1 MSRVLPFAIQDRPEI
16 NLRQGIKSSL
26 NNWRQLLSSL
36 YLFFL
41 YVRGGGSDTY
51 CKEVQEQ
58 GRKALAISDS
68 FAQWLSLNWNTIPA
82 VDARIVKS
90 PLFLAQMEHLQVGLE
105 LFLKLAKVEFA
116 DGNLADA
123 SERTGGNRYCKKLH
137 FSTNMK
143 IYADAIS
150 KHSQNDVATFLDS
163 WLSNTDDSVI
173 GEQVKEILIPFTE
186 ECQYK
191 IRTGTGEVY
200 FQQNGVYE
208 RLRNPAD
215 TVESSDTHEPV
226 GPFRILKSFVKEGMH
241 PYLIDS
247 ATGFKVKSDINS
259 FSHYADLVNTSLM
272 LIPKR
277 TTVFQEIASETPFDE
292 PDTQLSSRQLIIYG
306 APGTGKSWRIK
317 NDTHGMSVIRTTFH
331 PDSDYSTFVGAYK
344 PSMEDVPRTF
354 MKGEE
359 IAKVTKGDEYLFQE
373 KRIVY
378 KFVAQAFLKAYVA
391 AWKKMADA
399 ADGGQGAARP
409 TVCLVIEEINR
420 GNCAQIFG
428 DIFQLLDRE
437 DDGYSSYAI
446 DVDSDLKKFVA
457 DSFKG
462 DTAKG
467 IPALDLAGVDLGD
480 RDITPNEISSGD
492 KLLLPPNLYIWAT
505 MNTSDQ
511 SLFPID
517 SAFKRRWAWRYIP
530 ISNAGKNYSIEV
542 EGDKYDW
549 WTFLEKAN
557 DLVQSFTES
566 EDKKLGYF
574 FCKADRNG
582 VISLEQFVGKVVF
595 YLWNGVFKD
604 TGFDDEVFD
613 DGKGG
618 KLYFKRFFDA
628 KGDPNPESVRQ
639 FMKNLGVGAVAS
651 SAGNAEGA
659 DEGAITEP
667 PAGDAENMEGQ
678 GQ

>member
-1 MSRVLPFAIQDRPEI
+1 MSLKNLHEVFEQTQVACMGVSLASIPNLPQKFKDDYSKLIAEDSSFSRNDKIFWGRDGAAELWSRGKRTRIYVPSVGFFIAWHLVPLYRELIAYRTTLSTVLEVH
-16 NLRQGIKSSL
+16 GKSL
-26 NNWRQLLSSL
+26 NDIDEPNSVPYIESATTLSQIEKEYLKKFVTDGSWWGKGRQISRAQD
-36 YLFFL
+36 FFESPL
-41 YVRGGGSDTY
+41 MQCARLT
-51 CKEVQEQ
+51 QETQ
-58 GRKALAISDS
+58 SEI
-68 FAQWLSLNWNTIPA
+68 
-82 VDARIVKS
+82 ARITKQ
-90 PLFLAQMEHLQVGLE
+90 L
-105 LFLKLAKVEFA
+105 
-116 DGNLADA
+116 
-123 SERTGGNRYCKKLH
+123 SE
-137 FSTNMK
+137 
-143 IYADAIS
+143 
-150 KHSQNDVATFLDS
+150 
-163 WLSNTDDSVI
+163 
-173 GEQVKEILIPFTE
+173 
-186 ECQYK
+186 
-191 IRTGTGEVY
+191 
-200 FQQNGVYE
+200 
-208 RLRNPAD
+208 NP
-215 TVESSDTHEPV
+215 T
-226 GPFRILKSFVKEGMH
+226 
-241 PYLIDS
+241 LIDS
-247 ATGFKVKSDINS
+247 LNGVAPKPLF
-259 FSHYADLVNTSLM
+259 TSS
-272 LIPKR
+272 KR
-277 TTVFQEIASETPFDE
+277 PY
-292 PDTQLSSRQLIIYG
+292 QLIIYG

-317 NDTHGMSVIRTTFH
+317 NDTQGVSVIRTTFH

-344 PSMEDVPRTF
+344 PSME
-354 MKGEE
+354 
-359 IAKVTKGDEYLFQE
+359 ADEYDTVVTTGERSPGGNISKKDGLVRQ

-391 AWKKMADA
+391 AWKKMADT

-428 DIFQLLDRE
+428 DLFQLLDRDDYGFSDYEIAADE
-437 DDGYSSYAI
+437 DLRRYLAE
-446 DVDSDLKKFVA
+446 A
-457 DSFKG
+457 FKG
-462 DTAKG
+462 VNCSDAMNCVPPEIAEKLERIFKG
-467 IPALDLAGVDLGD
+467 
-480 RDITPNEISSGD
+480 EI
-492 KLLLPPNLYIWAT
+492 LLLPPNLYIWAT

-517 SAFKRRWAWRYIP
+517 SAFKRRWAWKYIP

-542 EGDKYDW
+542 GGDKYDW

-639 FMKNLGVGAVAS
+639 FMKNLGVGAGAS

>member
-1 MSRVLPFAIQDRPEI
+1 MTKQELAQKLVDIYTNSGTIVTA
-16 NLRQGIKSSL
+16 SL
-26 NNWRQLLSSL
+26 GV
-36 YLFFL
+36 FTF
-41 YVRGGGSDTY
+41 TY
-51 CKEVQEQ
+51 GEY
-58 GRKALAISDS
+58 
-68 FAQWLSLNWNTIPA
+68 A
-82 VDARIVKS
+82 VDKYTPTELIEAAHAINPEVKTRYS
-90 PLFLAQMEHLQVGLE
+90 AELNAAFAMYRYFKSHPNLFALGRAALTKG
-105 LFLKLAKVEFA
+105 
-116 DGNLADA
+116 
-123 SERTGGNRYCKKLH
+123 
-137 FSTNMK
+137 
-143 IYADAIS
+143 
-150 KHSQNDVATFLDS
+150 
-163 WLSNTDDSVI
+163 
-173 GEQVKEILIPFTE
+173 KEIKGLP
-186 ECQYK
+186 
-191 IRTGTGEVY
+191 
-200 FQQNGVYE
+200 
-208 RLRNPAD
+208 
-215 TVESSDTHEPV
+215 
-226 GPFRILKSFVKEGMH
+226 
-241 PYLIDS
+241 
-247 ATGFKVKSDINS
+247 
-259 FSHYADLVNTSLM
+259 
-272 LIPKR
+272 
-277 TTVFQEIASETPFDE
+277 
-292 PDTQLSSRQLIIYG
+292 RQLIIYG

-317 NDTHGMSVIRTTFH
+317 NDTQGVSVIRTTFH

-344 PSMEDVPRTF
+344 PSMEDDDFKTVVMT
-354 MKGEE
+354 GE
-359 IAKVTKGDEYLFQE
+359 IGSAGNITKKDGLVTK

-378 KFVAQAFLKAYVA
+378 TFRAQAFLEAYVA
-391 AWKKMADA
+391 AWRRCSAYLAAQDKSAADA
-399 ADGGQGAARP
+399 ATQF
-409 TVCLVIEEINR
+409 LVIEEINR

-428 DIFQLLDRE
+428 DLFQLLDRDDYGFSDYEIAADE
-437 DDGYSSYAI
+437 DLRRYLAE
-446 DVDSDLKKFVA
+446 A
-457 DSFKG
+457 FKG
-462 DTAKG
+462 VNCSDAMNCVPPEIAEKLERIFKG
-467 IPALDLAGVDLGD
+467 
-480 RDITPNEISSGD
+480 EI
-492 KLLLPPNLYIWAT
+492 LLLPPNLYIWAT

-517 SAFKRRWAWRYIP
+517 SAFKRRWAWKYIP
-530 ISNAGKNYSIEV
+530 ISNAGKNYNIEV

-659 DEGAITEP
+659 DEGTTTEP

>member
-1 MSRVLPFAIQDRPEI
+1 MNFTLQSMIDALNTLAIGTVYKYASVERASTGSCELVSVDQHTGAIKYKRNRVGTAPEANTKIESITGANVAKLATALNSQKAVEI
-16 NLRQGIKSSL
+16 NALYGGSGNFRSALEALVANTANIFVCQIDGKKHIFWDPNHSHPVGQITVADAPMVYVPTTEDDNTRPDL
-26 NNWRQLLSSL
+26 NNL
-36 YLFFL
+36 
-41 YVRGGGSDTY
+41 
-51 CKEVQEQ
+51 
-58 GRKALAISDS
+58 
-68 FAQWLSLNWNTIPA
+68 
-82 VDARIVKS
+82 
-90 PLFLAQMEHLQVGLE
+90 
-105 LFLKLAKVEFA
+105 
-116 DGNLADA
+116 
-123 SERTGGNRYCKKLH
+123 
-137 FSTNMK
+137 
-143 IYADAIS
+143 
-150 KHSQNDVATFLDS
+150 
-163 WLSNTDDSVI
+163 
-173 GEQVKEILIPFTE
+173 
-186 ECQYK
+186 
-191 IRTGTGEVY
+191 
-200 FQQNGVYE
+200 
-208 RLRNPAD
+208 
-215 TVESSDTHEPV
+215 
-226 GPFRILKSFVKEGMH
+226 
-241 PYLIDS
+241 
-247 ATGFKVKSDINS
+247 
-259 FSHYADLVNTSLM
+259 
-272 LIPKR
+272 
-277 TTVFQEIASETPFDE
+277 
-292 PDTQLSSRQLIIYG
+292 SRQLIIYG

-317 NDTHGMSVIRTTFH
+317 NDTQGVSVIRTTFH

-344 PSMEDVPRTF
+344 PSME
-354 MKGEE
+354 
-359 IAKVTKGDEYLFQE
+359 ADEYDTVVTTGERSPGGNISKKDGLVRQ

-428 DIFQLLDRE
+428 DLFQLLDRDDYGFSDYEIAADE
-437 DDGYSSYAI
+437 DLRRYLAE
-446 DVDSDLKKFVA
+446 A
-457 DSFKG
+457 FKG
-462 DTAKG
+462 VRGADAQERVPPEVAEKLERIFKG
-467 IPALDLAGVDLGD
+467 
-480 RDITPNEISSGD
+480 EI
-492 KLLLPPNLYIWAT
+492 LLLPPNLYIWAT

-517 SAFKRRWAWRYIP
+517 SAFKRRWAWKYIP

-542 EGDKYDW
+542 GSDKYDW
-549 WTFLEKAN
+549 WTFLGKAN

-628 KGDPNPESVRQ
+628 KGDPNPESVRK

-659 DEGAITEP
+659 DEGTTTEP

>member
-1 MSRVLPFAIQDRPEI
+1 MSLEKQLADTDSVYCSKVTSSNQSSIFISNLGDAELEVLFGADYKSDDKVRLRLDKRNLAFNAVAHAIDGKTWYKR
-16 NLRQGIKSSL
+16 KSSDKWSIDSSWL
-26 NNWRQLLSSL
+26 NDRLATLEEVFTGNHNFFIASL
-36 YLFFL
+36 NKDDHSTQRL
-41 YVRGGGSDTY
+41 YMKGMTALPREDGGGVIALRDFLFSGDVIVLT
-51 CKEVQEQ
+51 KLDNGGVSFEV
-58 GRKALAISDS
+58 K
-68 FAQWLSLNWNTIPA
+68 IP
-82 VDARIVKS
+82 DNPI
-90 PLFLAQMEHLQVGLE
+90 
-105 LFLKLAKVEFA
+105 VEFSTKQILSA
-116 DGNLADA
+116 D
-123 SERTGGNRYCKKLH
+123 
-137 FSTNMK
+137 
-143 IYADAIS
+143 
-150 KHSQNDVATFLDS
+150 
-163 WLSNTDDSVI
+163 
-173 GEQVKEILIPFTE
+173 
-186 ECQYK
+186 
-191 IRTGTGEVY
+191 
-200 FQQNGVYE
+200 
-208 RLRNPAD
+208 
-215 TVESSDTHEPV
+215 
-226 GPFRILKSFVKEGMH
+226 LKSQ
-241 PYLIDS
+241 P
-247 ATGFKVKSDINS
+247 
-259 FSHYADLVNTSLM
+259 
-272 LIPKR
+272 
-277 TTVFQEIASETPFDE
+277 
-292 PDTQLSSRQLIIYG
+292 RQLIIYG

-317 NDTHGMSVIRTTFH
+317 NDTQGMSVLRTTFH

-344 PSMEDVPRTF
+344 PSME
-354 MKGEE
+354 
-359 IAKVTKGDEYLFQE
+359 ADEYDTVVTTGERSPGGNISKKDGLVRQ

-428 DIFQLLDRE
+428 DLFQLLDRDDYGFSDYEIAADE
-437 DDGYSSYAI
+437 DLRRYLAE
-446 DVDSDLKKFVA
+446 A
-457 DSFKG
+457 FKG
-462 DTAKG
+462 VRGADAQERVPPEVAEKLEQILKG
-467 IPALDLAGVDLGD
+467 
-480 RDITPNEISSGD
+480 EI
-492 KLLLPPNLYIWAT
+492 LLLPPNLYIWAT

-517 SAFKRRWAWRYIP
+517 SAFKRRWAWKYIP

-542 EGDKYDW
+542 GSDKYDW

-651 SAGNAEGA
+651 SVGNAEGA
-659 DEGAITEP
+659 DEGATTEP
-667 PAGDAENMEGQ
+667 PAGGAENMEGQ

>member
-1 MSRVLPFAIQDRPEI
+1 MGEFIYIRKLFTQDLRDGKQIAFPREPAEKFFNFMYWQEGTQPRQVAFTFIPRDNSLSEYANQVFTTRLYAAGTKEARMDGEVKAFLRDKLHAEVDDYVEFRKRNDNAYTFDFISR
-16 NLRQGIKSSL
+16 KSA
-26 NNWRQLLSSL
+26 RASL
-36 YLFFL
+36 YEAFCEN
-41 YVRGGGSDTY
+41 R
-51 CKEVQEQ
+51 
-58 GRKALAISDS
+58 S
-68 FAQWLSLNWNTIPA
+68 FHTLILPY
-82 VDARIVKS
+82 
-90 PLFLAQMEHLQVGLE
+90 
-105 LFLKLAKVEFA
+105 
-116 DGNLADA
+116 A
-123 SERTGGNRYCKKLH
+123 SEESKTKL
-137 FSTNMK
+137 
-143 IYADAIS
+143 
-150 KHSQNDVATFLDS
+150 
-163 WLSNTDDSVI
+163 
-173 GEQVKEILIPFTE
+173 P
-186 ECQYK
+186 
-191 IRTGTGEVY
+191 
-200 FQQNGVYE
+200 
-208 RLRNPAD
+208 
-215 TVESSDTHEPV
+215 
-226 GPFRILKSFVKEGMH
+226 
-241 PYLIDS
+241 
-247 ATGFKVKSDINS
+247 
-259 FSHYADLVNTSLM
+259 
-272 LIPKR
+272 
-277 TTVFQEIASETPFDE
+277 
-292 PDTQLSSRQLIIYG
+292 RQLIVYG

-317 NDTHGMSVIRTTFH
+317 SDTKGMSVIRTTFH

-344 PSMEDVPRTF
+344 PSMEDDDFKTVVMT
-354 MKGEE
+354 GE
-359 IAKVTKGDEYLFQE
+359 IGSAGNITKKDGLVTK

-378 KFVAQAFLKAYVA
+378 SFRSQAFLDAYVA
-391 AWKKMADA
+391 AWRKCAAYLAATDEDSAKKAT
-399 ADGGQGAARP
+399 QF
-409 TVCLVIEEINR
+409 LVIEEINR

-446 DVDSDLKKFVA
+446 DADSDLKKFLA

-492 KLLLPPNLYIWAT
+492 KLLLPLNLYIWAT

-517 SAFKRRWAWRYIP
+517 SAFKRRWAWKYIP

-542 EGDKYDW
+542 GGDKYDW

-659 DEGAITEP
+659 DEGATTEP

>member
-1 MSRVLPFAIQDRPEI
+1 MSLEKQLADTDSVYCSKVTSSNQSSIFISNLGDAELEVLFGADYKSDDKVRLRLDKRNLAFNAVAHAIDGKTWYKR
-16 NLRQGIKSSL
+16 KSSDKWSIDSSWL
-26 NNWRQLLSSL
+26 NDRLATLEKVFTGNHNFFIASL
-36 YLFFL
+36 NKDDHSTQRL
-41 YVRGGGSDTY
+41 YMKGMTALPREDGGGVIALRDFLFSGDVIVLT
-51 CKEVQEQ
+51 KLDNGGVSFEV
-58 GRKALAISDS
+58 K
-68 FAQWLSLNWNTIPA
+68 IP
-82 VDARIVKS
+82 DNPI
-90 PLFLAQMEHLQVGLE
+90 
-105 LFLKLAKVEFA
+105 VEFSTKQILSA
-116 DGNLADA
+116 D
-123 SERTGGNRYCKKLH
+123 
-137 FSTNMK
+137 
-143 IYADAIS
+143 
-150 KHSQNDVATFLDS
+150 
-163 WLSNTDDSVI
+163 
-173 GEQVKEILIPFTE
+173 
-186 ECQYK
+186 
-191 IRTGTGEVY
+191 
-200 FQQNGVYE
+200 
-208 RLRNPAD
+208 
-215 TVESSDTHEPV
+215 
-226 GPFRILKSFVKEGMH
+226 LKSQ
-241 PYLIDS
+241 P
-247 ATGFKVKSDINS
+247 
-259 FSHYADLVNTSLM
+259 
-272 LIPKR
+272 
-277 TTVFQEIASETPFDE
+277 
-292 PDTQLSSRQLIIYG
+292 RQLIIYG

-317 NDTHGMSVIRTTFH
+317 NDTQGVSVIRTTFH

-344 PSMEDVPRTF
+344 PSME
-354 MKGEE
+354 
-359 IAKVTKGDEYLFQE
+359 ADEYDTVVTTGERSPGGNISKKDGLVRQ

-428 DIFQLLDRE
+428 DLFQLLDRDDYGFSDYEIAADE
-437 DDGYSSYAI
+437 DLRRYLAE
-446 DVDSDLKKFVA
+446 A
-457 DSFKG
+457 FKG
-462 DTAKG
+462 VNCSDAMNCLPPEIAEKLEWIFKG
-467 IPALDLAGVDLGD
+467 
-480 RDITPNEISSGD
+480 EI
-492 KLLLPPNLYIWAT
+492 LLLPPNLYIWAT

-517 SAFKRRWAWRYIP
+517 SAFKRRWAWKYIP

-651 SAGNAEGA
+651 SVGNAEGT
-659 DEGAITEP
+659 DEGATTEP
-667 PAGDAENMEGQ
+667 PVGGAENMEGQ
-678 GQ
+678 WQ

>member
-1 MSRVLPFAIQDRPEI
+1 MNFTLQSMIDALNTLAIGTVYKYASVERASTGSCELVSVDQHTGAIKYKRNRVGTAPEANTKIESITGANVAKLATALNSQKAVEI
-16 NLRQGIKSSL
+16 NALYGGSGNFRSALEALVANTANIFVCQIDGKKHIFWNPNHSHPVGQITVADAPMVYVPTTEDDNTRPDL
-26 NNWRQLLSSL
+26 NNL
-36 YLFFL
+36 
-41 YVRGGGSDTY
+41 
-51 CKEVQEQ
+51 
-58 GRKALAISDS
+58 
-68 FAQWLSLNWNTIPA
+68 
-82 VDARIVKS
+82 
-90 PLFLAQMEHLQVGLE
+90 
-105 LFLKLAKVEFA
+105 
-116 DGNLADA
+116 
-123 SERTGGNRYCKKLH
+123 
-137 FSTNMK
+137 
-143 IYADAIS
+143 
-150 KHSQNDVATFLDS
+150 
-163 WLSNTDDSVI
+163 
-173 GEQVKEILIPFTE
+173 
-186 ECQYK
+186 
-191 IRTGTGEVY
+191 
-200 FQQNGVYE
+200 
-208 RLRNPAD
+208 
-215 TVESSDTHEPV
+215 
-226 GPFRILKSFVKEGMH
+226 
-241 PYLIDS
+241 
-247 ATGFKVKSDINS
+247 
-259 FSHYADLVNTSLM
+259 
-272 LIPKR
+272 
-277 TTVFQEIASETPFDE
+277 
-292 PDTQLSSRQLIIYG
+292 SRQLIIYG

-317 NDTHGMSVIRTTFH
+317 NDTQGMSVLRTTFH

-344 PSMEDVPRTF
+344 PSME
-354 MKGEE
+354 
-359 IAKVTKGDEYLFQE
+359 ADEYDTVVTTGERSPGGNISKKDGLVRQ

-428 DIFQLLDRE
+428 DLFQLLDRDDYGFSDYEIAADE
-437 DDGYSSYAI
+437 DLRRYLAE
-446 DVDSDLKKFVA
+446 A
-457 DSFKG
+457 FKG
-462 DTAKG
+462 VRGADAQERVPPEIAEKLERIFKG
-467 IPALDLAGVDLGD
+467 
-480 RDITPNEISSGD
+480 EI
-492 KLLLPPNLYIWAT
+492 LLLPPNLYIWAT

-517 SAFKRRWAWRYIP
+517 SAFKRRWAWKYIP

-542 EGDKYDW
+542 GGDKYDW

-659 DEGAITEP
+659 DEGATTEP
-667 PAGDAENMEGQ
+667 PVGGAENMEGQ

>member
-1 MSRVLPFAIQDRPEI
+1 MVYVPTTEDDNTRPD
-16 NLRQGIKSSL
+16 L
-26 NNWRQLLSSL
+26 NNL
-36 YLFFL
+36 
-41 YVRGGGSDTY
+41 
-51 CKEVQEQ
+51 
-58 GRKALAISDS
+58 
-68 FAQWLSLNWNTIPA
+68 
-82 VDARIVKS
+82 
-90 PLFLAQMEHLQVGLE
+90 
-105 LFLKLAKVEFA
+105 
-116 DGNLADA
+116 
-123 SERTGGNRYCKKLH
+123 
-137 FSTNMK
+137 
-143 IYADAIS
+143 
-150 KHSQNDVATFLDS
+150 
-163 WLSNTDDSVI
+163 
-173 GEQVKEILIPFTE
+173 
-186 ECQYK
+186 
-191 IRTGTGEVY
+191 
-200 FQQNGVYE
+200 
-208 RLRNPAD
+208 
-215 TVESSDTHEPV
+215 
-226 GPFRILKSFVKEGMH
+226 
-241 PYLIDS
+241 
-247 ATGFKVKSDINS
+247 
-259 FSHYADLVNTSLM
+259 
-272 LIPKR
+272 
-277 TTVFQEIASETPFDE
+277 
-292 PDTQLSSRQLIIYG
+292 SRQLIIYG

-317 NDTHGMSVIRTTFH
+317 NDTQGMSVLRTTFH

-359 IAKVTKGDEYLFQE
+359 IAKVTKGDECLFQE

-399 ADGGQGAARP
+399 ADSGQGAARP

-428 DIFQLLDRE
+428 DLFQLLDRDDYGFSDYEIAADE
-437 DDGYSSYAI
+437 DLRRYLAE
-446 DVDSDLKKFVA
+446 A
-457 DSFKG
+457 FKG
-462 DTAKG
+462 VRGADAQERVPPEVAEKLERIFKG
-467 IPALDLAGVDLGD
+467 
-480 RDITPNEISSGD
+480 EI
-492 KLLLPPNLYIWAT
+492 LLLPPNLYIWAT

-517 SAFKRRWAWRYIP
+517 SAFKRRWAWKYIP
-530 ISNAGKNYSIEV
+530 ISNANKNYTIEV
-542 EGDKYDW
+542 GNDKYDW
-549 WTFLEKAN
+549 WKFLEKAN
-557 DLVQSFTES
+557 ALVESFTES

-574 FCKADRNG
+574 FCKADNSG

-639 FMKNLGVGAVAS
+639 FMKNLGVGAGAS

-659 DEGAITEP
+659 DEGTTTEP

>member
-1 MSRVLPFAIQDRPEI
+1 MSLEKQLADTDSVYCSKVTSSNQSSIFISNLGDAELEVLFGADYKSDDKVRLRLDKRNLAFNAVAHAIDGKTWYKR
-16 NLRQGIKSSL
+16 KSSDKWSIDSSWL
-26 NNWRQLLSSL
+26 NDRLATLEKVFTGNHNVFIASL
-36 YLFFL
+36 NKDDHSTQRL
-41 YVRGGGSDTY
+41 YMKGITALPREDGGGVIALRDFLFSGDVIVLT
-51 CKEVQEQ
+51 KLDNGGVSFEV
-58 GRKALAISDS
+58 K
-68 FAQWLSLNWNTIPA
+68 IP
-82 VDARIVKS
+82 DNPI
-90 PLFLAQMEHLQVGLE
+90 
-105 LFLKLAKVEFA
+105 VEFSTKQILSA
-116 DGNLADA
+116 D
-123 SERTGGNRYCKKLH
+123 
-137 FSTNMK
+137 
-143 IYADAIS
+143 
-150 KHSQNDVATFLDS
+150 
-163 WLSNTDDSVI
+163 
-173 GEQVKEILIPFTE
+173 
-186 ECQYK
+186 
-191 IRTGTGEVY
+191 
-200 FQQNGVYE
+200 
-208 RLRNPAD
+208 
-215 TVESSDTHEPV
+215 
-226 GPFRILKSFVKEGMH
+226 LKSQ
-241 PYLIDS
+241 P
-247 ATGFKVKSDINS
+247 
-259 FSHYADLVNTSLM
+259 
-272 LIPKR
+272 
-277 TTVFQEIASETPFDE
+277 
-292 PDTQLSSRQLIIYG
+292 RQLIIYG

-317 NDTHGMSVIRTTFH
+317 NDTQGVSVIRTTFH

-344 PSMEDVPRTF
+344 PSME
-354 MKGEE
+354 
-359 IAKVTKGDEYLFQE
+359 ADEYDTVVTTGERSPGGNISKKDGLVRQ

-428 DIFQLLDRE
+428 DLFQLLDR
-437 DDGYSSYAI
+437 DDYGF
-446 DVDSDLKKFVA
+446 SDYEIAA
-457 DSFKG
+457 DDDLRRYLAEAFKG
-462 DTAKG
+462 VNCSDAMNCVPPEIAEKLERIFKG
-467 IPALDLAGVDLGD
+467 
-480 RDITPNEISSGD
+480 EI
-492 KLLLPPNLYIWAT
+492 LLLPPNLYIWAT

-517 SAFKRRWAWRYIP
+517 SAFKRRWAWKYIP

-542 EGDKYDW
+542 GGDKYDW

-604 TGFDDEVFD
+604 TGFDGEVFD

-651 SAGNAEGA
+651 SVGNAEGA
-659 DEGAITEP
+659 DEGATTEP
-667 PAGDAENMEGQ
+667 PVGGAENMEGQ

>member
-1 MSRVLPFAIQDRPEI
+1 MTKQELAQKLVDIYTNSGTIVTA
-16 NLRQGIKSSL
+16 SL
-26 NNWRQLLSSL
+26 GV
-36 YLFFL
+36 FTF
-41 YVRGGGSDTY
+41 TY
-51 CKEVQEQ
+51 GEY
-58 GRKALAISDS
+58 
-68 FAQWLSLNWNTIPA
+68 A
-82 VDARIVKS
+82 VDKYTPTELIEDAHAINPEVKTRYS
-90 PLFLAQMEHLQVGLE
+90 TELNAAFAMYRYFKSHPNLFALGRAALTKG
-105 LFLKLAKVEFA
+105 
-116 DGNLADA
+116 
-123 SERTGGNRYCKKLH
+123 
-137 FSTNMK
+137 
-143 IYADAIS
+143 
-150 KHSQNDVATFLDS
+150 
-163 WLSNTDDSVI
+163 
-173 GEQVKEILIPFTE
+173 KEIKGLP
-186 ECQYK
+186 
-191 IRTGTGEVY
+191 
-200 FQQNGVYE
+200 
-208 RLRNPAD
+208 
-215 TVESSDTHEPV
+215 
-226 GPFRILKSFVKEGMH
+226 
-241 PYLIDS
+241 
-247 ATGFKVKSDINS
+247 
-259 FSHYADLVNTSLM
+259 
-272 LIPKR
+272 
-277 TTVFQEIASETPFDE
+277 
-292 PDTQLSSRQLIIYG
+292 RQLIIYG

-317 NDTHGMSVIRTTFH
+317 SDTKGMSVIRTTFH

-344 PSMEDVPRTF
+344 PSMEDDDFKTVVMT
-354 MKGEE
+354 GE
-359 IAKVTKGDEYLFQE
+359 IGSAWNITKKDGLVTK
-373 KRIVY
+373 KHIVY
-378 KFVAQAFLKAYVA
+378 SFRAQAFLDAYVA
-391 AWKKMADA
+391 AWRNCAAYLAATDEDSSKKAT
-399 ADGGQGAARP
+399 QF
-409 TVCLVIEEINR
+409 LVIEEINR

-446 DVDSDLKKFVA
+446 NADNDLGKFVS

-462 DTAKG
+462 DAVKG
-467 IPALDLAGVDLGD
+467 IPALDLTGVDLGD
-480 RDITPNEISSGD
+480 RDITPNEIASGD

-542 EGDKYDW
+542 GGDKYDW

-651 SAGNAEGA
+651 SAGNADGA
-659 DEGAITEP
+659 DEGATTEP
-667 PAGDAENMEGQ
+667 PVGGAENMEGQ

>member
-1 MSRVLPFAIQDRPEI
+1 MSLEKQLADTDSVYCSKVTSSNQSSIFISNLGDAELEVLFGADYKSDDKVRLRLDKRNLAFNAVAHAIDGKTWYKR
-16 NLRQGIKSSL
+16 KSSDKWSIDSSWL
-26 NNWRQLLSSL
+26 NDRLATLEKVFTGNHNFFIASL
-36 YLFFL
+36 NKDDHSTQRL
-41 YVRGGGSDTY
+41 YMKGMAALPREDGGGVIALRDFLFSGDVIVLT
-51 CKEVQEQ
+51 KLDNGGVSFEV
-58 GRKALAISDS
+58 K
-68 FAQWLSLNWNTIPA
+68 IP
-82 VDARIVKS
+82 DNPI
-90 PLFLAQMEHLQVGLE
+90 
-105 LFLKLAKVEFA
+105 VEFSTKQILSA
-116 DGNLADA
+116 D
-123 SERTGGNRYCKKLH
+123 
-137 FSTNMK
+137 
-143 IYADAIS
+143 
-150 KHSQNDVATFLDS
+150 
-163 WLSNTDDSVI
+163 
-173 GEQVKEILIPFTE
+173 
-186 ECQYK
+186 
-191 IRTGTGEVY
+191 
-200 FQQNGVYE
+200 
-208 RLRNPAD
+208 
-215 TVESSDTHEPV
+215 
-226 GPFRILKSFVKEGMH
+226 LKSQ
-241 PYLIDS
+241 P
-247 ATGFKVKSDINS
+247 
-259 FSHYADLVNTSLM
+259 
-272 LIPKR
+272 
-277 TTVFQEIASETPFDE
+277 
-292 PDTQLSSRQLIIYG
+292 RQLIIYG

-317 NDTHGMSVIRTTFH
+317 NDTQGMSVLRTTFH

-344 PSMEDVPRTF
+344 PSME
-354 MKGEE
+354 
-359 IAKVTKGDEYLFQE
+359 ADEYDTVVTTGERSPGGNISKKDGLVRQ

-399 ADGGQGAARP
+399 DDGGQGAARP

-428 DIFQLLDRE
+428 DLFQLLDRDDYGFSDYEIAADE
-437 DDGYSSYAI
+437 DLRRYLAET
-446 DVDSDLKKFVA
+446 
-457 DSFKG
+457 FKG
-462 DTAKG
+462 VNCSDAMNCVPPEIAEKLERIFKG
-467 IPALDLAGVDLGD
+467 
-480 RDITPNEISSGD
+480 EI
-492 KLLLPPNLYIWAT
+492 LLLPPNLYIWAT

-542 EGDKYDW
+542 GGDKYDW

-659 DEGAITEP
+659 DEGATTEP

>member
-1 MSRVLPFAIQDRPEI
+1 MSLEKQLADTDSVYCSKITSSNQSSIFISNLGDAELEVLFGADYKSDDKVRLRLDKRNLAFNAVAHAIDGKTWCKR
-16 NLRQGIKSSL
+16 KSSDKWSIDSSWL
-26 NNWRQLLSSL
+26 NDRLATLEKVFTGNHNFFIASL
-36 YLFFL
+36 NKDDHSTQRL
-41 YVRGGGSDTY
+41 YMKGMTALPREDGGGVIALRDFLFSGDVIVLT
-51 CKEVQEQ
+51 KLDNGGVSFEV
-58 GRKALAISDS
+58 K
-68 FAQWLSLNWNTIPA
+68 IP
-82 VDARIVKS
+82 DNPI
-90 PLFLAQMEHLQVGLE
+90 
-105 LFLKLAKVEFA
+105 VEFSTKQILSA
-116 DGNLADA
+116 D
-123 SERTGGNRYCKKLH
+123 
-137 FSTNMK
+137 
-143 IYADAIS
+143 
-150 KHSQNDVATFLDS
+150 
-163 WLSNTDDSVI
+163 
-173 GEQVKEILIPFTE
+173 
-186 ECQYK
+186 
-191 IRTGTGEVY
+191 
-200 FQQNGVYE
+200 
-208 RLRNPAD
+208 
-215 TVESSDTHEPV
+215 
-226 GPFRILKSFVKEGMH
+226 LKSQ
-241 PYLIDS
+241 P
-247 ATGFKVKSDINS
+247 
-259 FSHYADLVNTSLM
+259 
-272 LIPKR
+272 
-277 TTVFQEIASETPFDE
+277 
-292 PDTQLSSRQLIIYG
+292 RQLIIYG

-317 NDTHGMSVIRTTFH
+317 NDTQGMSVLRTTFH

-344 PSMEDVPRTF
+344 PSMEDDDFKTVVMT
-354 MKGEE
+354 GE
-359 IAKVTKGDEYLFQE
+359 IGSAGNITKKDGLVTK

-378 KFVAQAFLKAYVA
+378 TFRAQAFLEAYVA
-391 AWKKMADA
+391 AWRKCAAYLAATDEDSSKKAT
-399 ADGGQGAARP
+399 QF
-409 TVCLVIEEINR
+409 LVIEEINR

-446 DVDSDLKKFVA
+446 DADSDLKKFVA

-467 IPALDLAGVDLGD
+467 IPALDLTGVDLGD

-542 EGDKYDW
+542 GGDKYDW

-604 TGFDDEVFD
+604 TGFDDEMFD

>member
-1 MSRVLPFAIQDRPEI
+1 MSNLKFATFRLGKTSVQDIQTLDKRSPGIQTDSYSFVVTCTQVPDELTVGAVVFIWLGSDNSKGAPTDWKQGFKGIGLVKTLDKAEKYNDESHTTIELKYVFRDAVNRLDILRESPDAYFWCSALPIIGLDDHSNQTARVL
-16 NLRQGIKSSL
+16 
-26 NNWRQLLSSL
+26 
-36 YLFFL
+36 
-41 YVRGGGSDTY
+41 
-51 CKEVQEQ
+51 
-58 GRKALAISDS
+58 
-68 FAQWLSLNWNTIPA
+68 
-82 VDARIVKS
+82 
-90 PLFLAQMEHLQVGLE
+90 
-105 LFLKLAKVEFA
+105 VES
-116 DGNLADA
+116 
-123 SERTGGNRYCKKLH
+123 SERT
-137 FSTNMK
+137 K
-143 IYADAIS
+143 IGAFLLALNAV
-150 KHSQNDVATFLDS
+150 HPTFRAEIV
-163 WLSNTDDSVI
+163 SVI
-173 GEQVKEILIPFTE
+173 PDMADYFWNQVPNPK
-186 ECQYK
+186 
-191 IRTGTGEVY
+191 TGTLSEAIEKQG
-200 FQQNGVYE
+200 N
-208 RLRNPAD
+208 
-215 TVESSDTHEPV
+215 
-226 GPFRILKSFVKEGMH
+226 
-241 PYLIDS
+241 IDN
-247 ATGFKVKSDINS
+247 A
-259 FSHYADLVNTSLM
+259 
-272 LIPKR
+272 P
-277 TTVFQEIASETPFDE
+277 
-292 PDTQLSSRQLIIYG
+292 RQLIIYG

-317 NDTHGMSVIRTTFH
+317 RDTTGGDVIRTTFH

-344 PSMEDVPRTF
+344 PSMEDDGFKTVVTT
-354 MKGEE
+354 GEVSPSGS
-359 IAKVTKGDEYLFQE
+359 IAKKDGLITQ

-391 AWKKMADA
+391 AWKKMSGA
-399 ADGGQGAARP
+399 AGDGQGTARP
-409 TVCLVIEEINR
+409 TVCLVIDEINR

-428 DIFQLLDRE
+428 DLFQLLDRDDYGFSDYEIAADE
-437 DDGYSSYAI
+437 DLRRYLAE
-446 DVDSDLKKFVA
+446 A
-457 DSFKG
+457 FKG
-462 DTAKG
+462 VRGADATARVPPEVAKKLERVFKG
-467 IPALDLAGVDLGD
+467 
-480 RDITPNEISSGD
+480 EI
-492 KLLLPPNLYIWAT
+492 LLLPPNLYIWAT

-511 SLFPID
+511 PLFPID
-517 SAFKRRWAWRYIP
+517 SAFKRRWAWKYIP

-542 EGDKYDW
+542 GSDKYDW

-659 DEGAITEP
+659 DEEAITEP

>member
-1 MSRVLPFAIQDRPEI
+1 MSLKNLHEVFEQTQVACMGVSLASIPNLPQKFKDDYSKLIAEDSSFSRNDKIFWGRDGAAELWSRGKRTRIYVPSVGFFIAWHLVPLYRELIAYRTTLSTVLEVH
-16 NLRQGIKSSL
+16 GKSL
-26 NNWRQLLSSL
+26 NDIDEPNSVPYIESATTLSQIEKEYLKKFVTDGSWWGKGRQISRAQD
-36 YLFFL
+36 FFESPL
-41 YVRGGGSDTY
+41 MQCARLT
-51 CKEVQEQ
+51 QETQ
-58 GRKALAISDS
+58 SEI
-68 FAQWLSLNWNTIPA
+68 
-82 VDARIVKS
+82 ARITKQ
-90 PLFLAQMEHLQVGLE
+90 L
-105 LFLKLAKVEFA
+105 
-116 DGNLADA
+116 
-123 SERTGGNRYCKKLH
+123 SE
-137 FSTNMK
+137 
-143 IYADAIS
+143 
-150 KHSQNDVATFLDS
+150 
-163 WLSNTDDSVI
+163 
-173 GEQVKEILIPFTE
+173 
-186 ECQYK
+186 
-191 IRTGTGEVY
+191 
-200 FQQNGVYE
+200 
-208 RLRNPAD
+208 NP
-215 TVESSDTHEPV
+215 T
-226 GPFRILKSFVKEGMH
+226 
-241 PYLIDS
+241 LIDS
-247 ATGFKVKSDINS
+247 LNGVAPKPLF
-259 FSHYADLVNTSLM
+259 TSS
-272 LIPKR
+272 KR
-277 TTVFQEIASETPFDE
+277 PY
-292 PDTQLSSRQLIIYG
+292 QLIIYG

-317 NDTHGMSVIRTTFH
+317 NDTQGMSVLRTTFH

-344 PSMEDVPRTF
+344 PSME
-354 MKGEE
+354 
-359 IAKVTKGDEYLFQE
+359 ADEYDTVVTTGERSPGGNISKKDGLVRQ

-428 DIFQLLDRE
+428 DLFQLLDR
-437 DDGYSSYAI
+437 DDYGF
-446 DVDSDLKKFVA
+446 SDYEIAA
-457 DSFKG
+457 DDDLRRYLAEAFKG
-462 DTAKG
+462 VNCSDAMNCVPPEITEKLERIFKG
-467 IPALDLAGVDLGD
+467 
-480 RDITPNEISSGD
+480 EIM
-492 KLLLPPNLYIWAT
+492 LLPPNLYIWAT

-517 SAFKRRWAWRYIP
+517 SAFKRRWAWKYIP

-542 EGDKYDW
+542 GGDKYDW

-628 KGDPNPESVRQ
+628 KGDPNSESVRQ

-651 SAGNAEGA
+651 SVGNAEGA
-659 DEGAITEP
+659 DEGATTEP
-667 PAGDAENMEGQ
+667 PVGDAENMEGQ

>member
-1 MSRVLPFAIQDRPEI
+1 MSLEKQLADTDSVYCSKVTSSNQSSIFISNLGDAELEVLFGADYKSDDKVRLRLDKRNLAFNAVAHAIDGKTWYKR
-16 NLRQGIKSSL
+16 KSSDKWSIDSSWL
-26 NNWRQLLSSL
+26 NDRLATLEKVFTGNHNFFIASL
-36 YLFFL
+36 NKDDHSTQRL
-41 YVRGGGSDTY
+41 YMKGMTALPREDGGGVIALRDFLFSGDVIVLT
-51 CKEVQEQ
+51 KLDNGGVSFEV
-58 GRKALAISDS
+58 K
-68 FAQWLSLNWNTIPA
+68 IP
-82 VDARIVKS
+82 DNPI
-90 PLFLAQMEHLQVGLE
+90 
-105 LFLKLAKVEFA
+105 VEFSTKQILSA
-116 DGNLADA
+116 D
-123 SERTGGNRYCKKLH
+123 
-137 FSTNMK
+137 
-143 IYADAIS
+143 
-150 KHSQNDVATFLDS
+150 
-163 WLSNTDDSVI
+163 
-173 GEQVKEILIPFTE
+173 
-186 ECQYK
+186 
-191 IRTGTGEVY
+191 
-200 FQQNGVYE
+200 
-208 RLRNPAD
+208 
-215 TVESSDTHEPV
+215 
-226 GPFRILKSFVKEGMH
+226 LKSQ
-241 PYLIDS
+241 P
-247 ATGFKVKSDINS
+247 
-259 FSHYADLVNTSLM
+259 
-272 LIPKR
+272 
-277 TTVFQEIASETPFDE
+277 
-292 PDTQLSSRQLIIYG
+292 RQLIIYG

-317 NDTHGMSVIRTTFH
+317 NDTQGVSVIRTTFH

-344 PSMEDVPRTF
+344 PSME
-354 MKGEE
+354 
-359 IAKVTKGDEYLFQE
+359 ADEYDTVVTTGERSPGGNISKKDGLVRQ

-428 DIFQLLDRE
+428 DLFQLLDRDDYGFSDYEIAADE
-437 DDGYSSYAI
+437 DLRRYLAE
-446 DVDSDLKKFVA
+446 A
-457 DSFKG
+457 FKG
-462 DTAKG
+462 VNCSDAMNCLPPEIAEKLEWIFKG
-467 IPALDLAGVDLGD
+467 
-480 RDITPNEISSGD
+480 EI
-492 KLLLPPNLYIWAT
+492 LLLPPNLYIWAT

-517 SAFKRRWAWRYIP
+517 SAFKRRWAWKYIP

-542 EGDKYDW
+542 GGDKYDW

-651 SAGNAEGA
+651 SVGNAEGA
-659 DEGAITEP
+659 DEGATTEP
-667 PAGDAENMEGQ
+667 PVGGAENMEGQ

>member
-1 MSRVLPFAIQDRPEI
+1 MSLTEDLDKAIKDIEV
-16 NLRQGIKSSL
+16 K
-26 NNWRQLLSSL
+26 
-36 YLFFL
+36 FK
-41 YVRGGGSDTY
+41 GG
-51 CKEVQEQ
+51 
-58 GRKALAISDS
+58 
-68 FAQWLSLNWNTIPA
+68 
-82 VDARIVKS
+82 
-90 PLFLAQMEHLQVGLE
+90 
-105 LFLKLAKVEFA
+105 
-116 DGNLADA
+116 
-123 SERTGGNRYCKKLH
+123 
-137 FSTNMK
+137 
-143 IYADAIS
+143 
-150 KHSQNDVATFLDS
+150 
-163 WLSNTDDSVI
+163 LSNTSTNKFNDLSVVISALTGLPEDDIYITSVYARPSNTWNRLSQGKPLARHYTLGVCIASPDGVNGVLAPLGSFIGDGNVHYDNIAVVAQNGDSVWRI
-173 GEQVKEILIPFTE
+173 KAIATNAKDAVSIKCQDEFSDSIIKLVNPVANYVEEVVKRSI
-186 ECQYK
+186 
-191 IRTGTGEVY
+191 
-200 FQQNGVYE
+200 
-208 RLRNPAD
+208 NPNAVS
-215 TVESSDTHEPV
+215 TPSPV
-226 GPFRILKSFVKEGMH
+226 GATNRIEGA
-241 PYLIDS
+241 L
-247 ATGFKVKSDINS
+247 
-259 FSHYADLVNTSLM
+259 
-272 LIPKR
+272 
-277 TTVFQEIASETPFDE
+277 
-292 PDTQLSSRQLIIYG
+292 QLIIYG

-317 NDTHGMSVIRTTFH
+317 NDTKGCKVIRTTFH

-344 PSMEDVPRTF
+344 PSME
-354 MKGEE
+354 
-359 IAKVTKGDEYLFQE
+359 ADEYDTVVTTGERSPGGNISKKDGLVRQ

-399 ADGGQGAARP
+399 DDGGQGAARP

-428 DIFQLLDRE
+428 DLFQLLDRDDYGFSDYEIAADE
-437 DDGYSSYAI
+437 DLRRYLAE
-446 DVDSDLKKFVA
+446 A
-457 DSFKG
+457 FKG
-462 DTAKG
+462 VNRSDAMNCVPPEIAEKLERIFKG
-467 IPALDLAGVDLGD
+467 
-480 RDITPNEISSGD
+480 EI
-492 KLLLPPNLYIWAT
+492 LLLPPNLYIWAT

-517 SAFKRRWAWRYIP
+517 SAFKRRWAWKYIP

-542 EGDKYDW
+542 GRDKYDW

-659 DEGAITEP
+659 DEGTTTEP

>member
-1 MSRVLPFAIQDRPEI
+1 MSLEKQLADTDSVYCSKVTSSNQSSIFISNLGDAELEVLFGADYKSDDKVRLRLDKRNLAFNAVAHAIDGKTWYKR
-16 NLRQGIKSSL
+16 KSSDKWSIDSSWL
-26 NNWRQLLSSL
+26 NDRLATLEKVFTGNHNVFIASL
-36 YLFFL
+36 NKDDHSTQRL
-41 YVRGGGSDTY
+41 YMKGITALPREDGGGVIALRDFLFSGDVIVLT
-51 CKEVQEQ
+51 KLDNGGVSFEV
-58 GRKALAISDS
+58 K
-68 FAQWLSLNWNTIPA
+68 IP
-82 VDARIVKS
+82 DNPI
-90 PLFLAQMEHLQVGLE
+90 
-105 LFLKLAKVEFA
+105 VEFSTKQILSA
-116 DGNLADA
+116 D
-123 SERTGGNRYCKKLH
+123 
-137 FSTNMK
+137 
-143 IYADAIS
+143 
-150 KHSQNDVATFLDS
+150 
-163 WLSNTDDSVI
+163 
-173 GEQVKEILIPFTE
+173 
-186 ECQYK
+186 
-191 IRTGTGEVY
+191 
-200 FQQNGVYE
+200 
-208 RLRNPAD
+208 
-215 TVESSDTHEPV
+215 
-226 GPFRILKSFVKEGMH
+226 LKSQ
-241 PYLIDS
+241 P
-247 ATGFKVKSDINS
+247 
-259 FSHYADLVNTSLM
+259 
-272 LIPKR
+272 
-277 TTVFQEIASETPFDE
+277 
-292 PDTQLSSRQLIIYG
+292 RQLIIYG

-317 NDTHGMSVIRTTFH
+317 NDTQGVSVIRTTFH

-344 PSMEDVPRTF
+344 PSME
-354 MKGEE
+354 
-359 IAKVTKGDEYLFQE
+359 ADEYDTVVTTGERSPGGNISKKDGLVRQ

-428 DIFQLLDRE
+428 DLFQLLDRDDYGFSDYEIAADE
-437 DDGYSSYAI
+437 DLRRYLAE
-446 DVDSDLKKFVA
+446 A
-457 DSFKG
+457 FKG
-462 DTAKG
+462 VRGADAQERVPPEVAEKLERIFKG
-467 IPALDLAGVDLGD
+467 
-480 RDITPNEISSGD
+480 EI
-492 KLLLPPNLYIWAT
+492 LLLPPNLYIWAT

-517 SAFKRRWAWRYIP
+517 SAFKRRWAWKYIP

-542 EGDKYDW
+542 GGDKYDW

-651 SAGNAEGA
+651 SVGNAEGA
-659 DEGAITEP
+659 DEGATTEP
-667 PAGDAENMEGQ
+667 PVGGAENMEGQ

>member
-1 MSRVLPFAIQDRPEI
+1 MKFATVRLGKTSVKDIRTLASMPQGVVADTMTIDVLCTQVPDD
-16 NLRQGIKSSL
+16 
-26 NNWRQLLSSL
+26 LSEGTIVFVWL
-36 YLFFL
+36 
-41 YVRGGGSDTY
+41 GSDNSKGAPT
-51 CKEVQEQ
+51 EWVQ
-58 GRKALAISDS
+58 
-68 FAQWLSLNWNTIPA
+68 
-82 VDARIVKS
+82 
-90 PLFLAQMEHLQVGLE
+90 
-105 LFLKLAKVEFA
+105 
-116 DGNLADA
+116 
-123 SERTGGNRYCKKLH
+123 
-137 FSTNMK
+137 
-143 IYADAIS
+143 
-150 KHSQNDVATFLDS
+150 
-163 WLSNTDDSVI
+163 
-173 GEQVKEILIPFTE
+173 
-186 ECQYK
+186 
-191 IRTGTGEVY
+191 
-200 FQQNGVYE
+200 
-208 RLRNPAD
+208 
-215 TVESSDTHEPV
+215 
-226 GPFRILKSFVKEGMH
+226 
-241 PYLIDS
+241 
-247 ATGFKVKSDINS
+247 GFKVVGLVSGIKRGARYNDESTTTLSLKYVFKESVTRLDVLRDCPEAYYWCSSLPIIGLDDHSNQTIRCFATDSERGEIGAFLYALNAVDSGFRKEITAIIPELDALFWNNVRSPKTGEKIATWSNRSDE
-259 FSHYADLVNTSLM
+259 HTSY
-272 LIPKR
+272 
-277 TTVFQEIASETPFDE
+277 
-292 PDTQLSSRQLIIYG
+292 QLIIYG

-317 NDTHGMSVIRTTFH
+317 NDTKGCKVIRTTFH

-344 PSMEDVPRTF
+344 PSMEDDDFKTVVMT
-354 MKGEE
+354 GE
-359 IAKVTKGDEYLFQE
+359 IGSAGNITKKDGLVTK

-378 KFVAQAFLKAYVA
+378 AFRAQAFLEAYVA
-391 AWKKMADA
+391 AWRKCAAYLAATDEDSSKKAT
-399 ADGGQGAARP
+399 QF
-409 TVCLVIEEINR
+409 LVIEEINR

-446 DVDSDLKKFVA
+446 DADSDLKKFVA

-542 EGDKYDW
+542 GRDKYDW

-659 DEGAITEP
+659 DEGAVTEP
-667 PAGDAENMEGQ
+667 PAGDAENTEGQ